1 MPIPKPSSGE
11 SESDFMSRCMEDT
24 TMQAEYSQRD
34 LRVVV
39 CLSSFREGGKKDT
52 DMDND
57 YEADVQD
64 DVQDEVKFIEDGT
77 LDCHA
82 DFELK
87 AYHDDEDDEAKGMFS
102 GYASIFGNKDR
113 GNDVG
118 VQGACQKSIRAKG
131 ARKIKMLCQHDTK
144 EPIGVYTKVREDAQ
158 GLYVE
163 GKLAMQTQKGREV
176 YELMKMG
183 AIDGLSVGYR
193 VDAKGYSY
201 DDRGKK
207 RYLKQVDLMEI
218 SAVTFPMNPKA
229 RVNAVKA
236 EERTVRDWEAFLRDE
251 GGLSR
256 SESKVAASAV
266 TKALDQREV
275 GDEQSEVMKS
285 IAKLTT
291 ILKGD

>member
-34 LRVVV
+34 QRVAV

-102 GYASIFGNKDR
+102 GYASIFGNKDL
-113 GNDVG
+113 GNDV
-118 VQGACQKSIRAKG
+118 VVKGAFQKSIRAKG
-131 ARKIKMLCQHDTK
+131 ARKIKMLFQHDTK

-218 SAVTFPMNPKA
+218 SAVTFPMNPRA

-275 GDEQSEVMKS
+275 GAEQSEVMKS

>member
-34 LRVVV
+34 QRVAV

-102 GYASIFGNKDR
+102 GYASIFGNKDL
-113 GNDVG
+113 GNDVV
-118 VQGACQKSIRAKG
+118 VQGAFQKSIRAKG
-131 ARKIKMLCQHDTK
+131 ARKIKMLFQHDTK
-144 EPIGVYTKVREDAQ
+144 QPIGVYTKVREDAQ

>member
-34 LRVVV
+34 QRVAV

-102 GYASIFGNKDR
+102 GYASIFGNKDL
-113 GNDVG
+113 GNDVV
-118 VQGACQKSIRAKG
+118 VQGAFQKSIRAKG
-131 ARKIKMLCQHDTK
+131 ARKIKMLFQHDTK

-275 GDEQSEVMKS
+275 GDEQSEVMKA

>member
-34 LRVVV
+34 QRVAV

-102 GYASIFGNKDR
+102 GYASIFGNKDL
-113 GNDVG
+113 GNDVV
-118 VQGACQKSIRAKG
+118 VQGAFQKSIRAKG
-131 ARKIKMLCQHDTK
+131 ARKIKMLFQHDTK

-163 GKLAMQTQKGREV
+163 GKLAMQTQKGRGV

>member
-34 LRVVV
+34 QRVAV

-102 GYASIFGNKDR
+102 GYASIFGNKDL
-113 GNDVG
+113 GNDVV
-118 VQGACQKSIRAKG
+118 VQGAFQKSIRAKG
-131 ARKIKMLCQHDTK
+131 ARKIKMLFQHDTK

-201 DDRGKK
+201 DDRG
-207 RYLKQVDLMEI
+207 
-218 SAVTFPMNPKA
+218 
-229 RVNAVKA
+229 
-236 EERTVRDWEAFLRDE
+236 
-251 GGLSR
+251 
-256 SESKVAASAV
+256 
-266 TKALDQREV
+266 
-275 GDEQSEVMKS
+275 
-285 IAKLTT
+285 
-291 ILKGD
+291 

>member
-1 MPIPKPSSGE
+1 MPIPKPNSGE
-11 SESDFMSRCMEDT
+11 SEDAFMGRCMDSD
-24 TMQAEYSQRD
+24 TMQAEYPESDQR
-34 LRVVV
+34 VAV
-39 CLSSFREGGKKDT
+39 CLSSFRDGNKKGT
-52 DMDND
+52 DMND
-57 YEADVQD
+57 EHQD
-64 DVQDEVKFIEDGT
+64 DIQEEVKFIEDGT

-87 AYHDDEDDEAKGMFS
+87 AYDDDEDDEAKGMFS
-102 GYASIFGNKDR
+102 GYASVFGNKDL
-113 GNDVG
+113 GNDVV
-118 VQGACQKSIRAKG
+118 VQGAFQKSIRAKG
-131 ARKIKMLCQHDTK
+131 ARKIKMLFQHDPK

-236 EERTVRDWEAFLRDE
+236 EERTVRDWETFLRDE

-256 SESKVAASAV
+256 SESKVAANAV
-266 TKALDQREV
+266 SRALDQREV

>member
-34 LRVVV
+34 QRVAV

-102 GYASIFGNKDR
+102 GYASIFGNKDL
-113 GNDVG
+113 GNDVV
-118 VQGACQKSIRAKG
+118 VQGAFQKSIRAKG
-131 ARKIKMLCQHDTK
+131 ARKIKMLFQHDTK

-291 ILKGD
+291 VLKGD

>member
-34 LRVVV
+34 QRVAV

-102 GYASIFGNKDR
+102 GYASIFGNKDL
-113 GNDVG
+113 GNDVV
-118 VQGACQKSIRAKG
+118 VQGAFQKSIRAKG
-131 ARKIKMLCQHDTK
+131 ARKIKMLFQHDTK

-291 ILKGD
+291 ILKGA

>member
-1 MPIPKPSSGE
+1 MPIPKPNSGE
-11 SESDFMSRCMEDT
+11 SEDAFMGRCMDSD
-24 TMQAEYSQRD
+24 TMQAEYPESDQR
-34 LRVVV
+34 VAV
-39 CLSSFREGGKKDT
+39 CLSSFRDGNKKGT
-52 DMDND
+52 DMND
-57 YEADVQD
+57 EHQD
-64 DVQDEVKFIEDGT
+64 DIQEEVKFIEDGT

-87 AYHDDEDDEAKGMFS
+87 AYDDDEDDEAKGMFS
-102 GYASIFGNKDR
+102 GYASVFGNKDL
-113 GNDVG
+113 GNDVV
-118 VQGACQKSIRAKG
+118 VQGAFQKSIRAKG
-131 ARKIKMLCQHDTK
+131 ARKIKMLFQHDTK

-236 EERTVRDWEAFLRDE
+236 EERTVRDWETFLRDE

-256 SESKVAASAV
+256 SESKVAANAV
-266 TKALDQREV
+266 SRALDQREV